1 VKVHVLNKN
10 EMAAF
15 KVVFFTAVIRVVTQS
30 GERRCVTT
38 LITAVKKTTFKG
50 EDQLYYQIKMLHVL

>member
-1 VKVHVLNKN
+1 MKVHVLNKN

-38 LITAVKKTTFKG
+38 LKTAVKTTFKG